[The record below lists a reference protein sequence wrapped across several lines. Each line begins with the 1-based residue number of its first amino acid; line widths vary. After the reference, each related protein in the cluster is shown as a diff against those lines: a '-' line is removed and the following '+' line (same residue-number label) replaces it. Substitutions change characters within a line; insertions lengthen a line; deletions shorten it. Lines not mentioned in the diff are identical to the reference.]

1 MRVTAQLVDTAS
13 GAHLWAEHYD
23 RDLADIFAILAHR
36 RIVAVLRLKL
46 SGVERKRLG
55 RAGTASLEAHDCL
68 LRGLTRFWDYTRES
82 SEEAQAFF
90 SRALELDPGYA
101 TAHAW
106 LARTLA
112 FRWTQLWDPA
122 DETLDRAFEHA
133 RAAVSLDEDLPFALS
148 VLGWVHLW
156 RKEPEAAIAAGWRA
170 VAIDPNNADA
180 HHFLSL
186 SLSSVGRGEEAL
198 HYTETA
204 LRLNP
209 FPSAFYMFA
218 LGSALFVLE
227 QYDKAIAAF
236 GRGVELTE
244 VFAPNHY
251 FLCLTYTLLGREEE
265 ARLERDRLLALTGG
279 RTPVVQRIMID
290 EELRQRIND
299 LEKLAGLAG
308 ET

>member
-1 MRVTAQLVDTAS
+1 M
-13 GAHLWAEHYD
+13 
-23 RDLADIFAILAHR
+23 
-36 RIVAVLRLKL
+36 
-46 SGVERKRLG
+46 
-55 RAGTASLEAHDCL
+55 
-68 LRGLTRFWDYTRES
+68 
-82 SEEAQAFF
+82 
-90 SRALELDPGYA
+90 
-101 TAHAW
+101 
-106 LARTLA
+106 
-112 FRWTQLWDPA
+112 
-122 DETLDRAFEHA
+122 
-133 RAAVSLDEDLPFALS
+133 
-148 VLGWVHLW
+148 
-156 RKEPEAAIAAGWRA
+156 
-170 VAIDPNNADA
+170 
-180 HHFLSL
+180 
-186 SLSSVGRGEEAL
+186 SSVGRGEEAL